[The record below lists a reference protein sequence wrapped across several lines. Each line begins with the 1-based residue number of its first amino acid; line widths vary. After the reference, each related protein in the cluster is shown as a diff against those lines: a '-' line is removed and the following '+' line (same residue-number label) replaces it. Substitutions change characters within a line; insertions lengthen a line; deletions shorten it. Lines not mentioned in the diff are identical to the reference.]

1 MGIVVTRAAAPGDLG
16 EQVATQFSRDAKIYW
31 VAAVVLLGFALLPG
45 FPWYVLVPMAFLVG
59 FYAFHIGRVQR
70 KKASFDEMMAKSAD
84 KGKKPRD
91 ESAEMSPVVPLD
103 ALSLEL
109 GYGLIPLVDKDKGA
123 ELLDRVQ
130 GVRRQSALDLGL
142 VIPRIRII
150 DNLLLEPSEYCFKI
164 KGVDVG
170 RGKIRMG
177 SYLCINP
184 GTVVEEISGEKTRD
198 PAFGLP
204 AIWIEEAGRDQAE
217 RAGYNVVDPPS
228 IIATH
233 LTEIIR
239 RHAAD
244 ILGRQETQAIL
255 DTLKKEYPAVV
266 EDVLPAGR
274 DGRGVTLGDI
284 QKVLQG
290 LLREQVSIRNTVSI
304 LEAIADY
311 APVSRDPVFLTEKA
325 RQALGMQICHHYAD
339 ENRVL
344 RVLTIDQALEQ
355 RIIDSRVE
363 TASGVIAALEPQLQS
378 AWIRALSRSA
388 AAVQDKGW
396 RPLILCSAAARYLV
410 KYSTERELPDLV
422 VLSVPEIVQDVSVES
437 VGVIRLE
444 NASAAA

>member
-1 MGIVVTRAAAPGDLG
+1 
-16 EQVATQFSRDAKIYW
+16 
-31 VAAVVLLGFALLPG
+31 
-45 FPWYVLVPMAFLVG
+45 
-59 FYAFHIGRVQR
+59 
-70 KKASFDEMMAKSAD
+70 
-84 KGKKPRD
+84 
-91 ESAEMSPVVPLD
+91 
-103 ALSLEL
+103 
-109 GYGLIPLVDKDKGA
+109 
-123 ELLDRVQ
+123 
-130 GVRRQSALDLGL
+130 
-142 VIPRIRII
+142 
-150 DNLLLEPSEYCFKI
+150 
-164 KGVDVG
+164 
-170 RGKIRMG
+170 MG

-184 GTVVEEISGEKTRD
+184 GTVAEEISGEKTRD

-204 AIWIEEAGRDQAE
+204 AIWIEETRRDQAE

-233 LTEIIR
+233 LTEIIK

-266 EDVLPAGR
+266 EDVLPVGR
-274 DGRGVTLGDI
+274 ERGVTLGDI

-290 LLREQVSIRNTVSI
+290 LLRERVSIRNTVSI

-325 RQALGMQICHHYAD
+325 RQALGMQRCRHYAD

-355 RIIDSRVE
+355 KIIDSRVE
-363 TASGVIAALEPQLQS
+363 TASGIIAALEPQTQS
-378 AWIRALSRSA
+378 AWIRALSRSV

-396 RPLILCSAAARYLV
+396 HPVILCSAAARYLV
-410 KYSTERELPDLV
+410 KYSTERELPELA
-422 VLSVPEIVQDVSVES
+422 VLSVPEVVQDISVES

-444 NASAAA
+444 NATAAA